1 MYDYNTCESRCVCV
15 HESSYMC
22 VIIIHANLVTYMCVN
37 LVVCVYANLV
47 ERSETRVNDLMKTHP
62 HHTNYDITEDGKV
75 FSRRKNRFLTPTKDG
90 NGYERVSIYV
100 KEKGKSVTMYVHK
113 LVAETYIEN
122 PFNHKFIAHKDD
134 NRSNNKVGNLFWRKT
149 SRSPTEHELYL
160 ERNKVL
166 EYKKFLEE
174 RGYVVLDQKQ
184 AKNIM
189 DRIRG
194 S

>member
-1 MYDYNTCESRCVCV
+1 
-15 HESSYMC
+15 
-22 VIIIHANLVTYMCVN
+22 
-37 LVVCVYANLV
+37 
-47 ERSETRVNDLMKTHP
+47 MKTHP
-62 HHTNYDITEDGKV
+62 HHINYDITEDGKI
-75 FSRRKNRFLTPTKDG
+75 FSRKKNRFLTPTKDG

-100 KEKGKSVTMYVHK
+100 KGKGSVTMYVHK

-122 PFNHKFIAHKDD
+122 PLNHKFIAHKDN
-134 NRSNNKVGNLFWRKT
+134 NRSHNKVSNLFWRKT

-160 ERNKVL
+160 ERNRVL

-174 RGYVVLDQKQ
+174 KGYVVLDQKQ
-184 AKNIM
+184 AKSIM

>member
-1 MYDYNTCESRCVCV
+1 MCESSCVCV

-22 VIIIHANLVTYMCVN
+22 VIMIHANLVTYMCVN
-37 LVVCVYANLV
+37 LVVYMCANLV
-47 ERSETRVNDLMKTHP
+47 RIMKTHP

-75 FSRRKNRFLTPTKDG
+75 FSRKKNRFLTATKDG

-160 ERNKVL
+160 ERNRVL

-189 DRIRG
+189 TRIRN